1 MPFFTL
7 PPRATILAAGAAGL
21 ALVFS
26 APASAA
32 TVYLCEAY
40 GGGQFWSSQHCNQL
54 QSHIKRL
61 AEVPDRLPFEQQVA
75 LARQVQWQ
83 EAQRQAPQGAISLS
97 GPSKTEQAAE
107 CQALER
113 HIQHLDERARQPLP
127 AAEQDR
133 LSAAKRLLRD
143 RQFEQRCR

>member
-1 MPFFTL
+1 MPSFTL
-7 PPRATILAAGAAGL
+7 SARGAVMATAAASL
-21 ALVFS
+21 ALLLS
-26 APASAA
+26 ASAGAA

-83 EAQRQAPQGAISLS
+83 EAQSQAPQGAISLS
-97 GPSKTEQAAE
+97 GPSKSEQAAE

-113 HIQHLDERARQPLP
+113 HIQYLDERARQPLSG
-127 AAEQDR
+127 AEQDR
-133 LSAAKRLLRD
+133 ISAAKRLLRD